1 MCKKNSEISEWFRK
15 FRNDFESS
23 EWFPSSEWFDL
34 HNNSKHF
41 VIPSTFGIFSK
52 SARNAAETPERRL
65 ETTTCGNTHH
75 LHFQHFPRATNYCLI
90 CCYFLGGEK
99 VYYFILKFFVERQK
113 KLFLFI
119 LRF

>member
-90 CCYFLGGEK
+90 CCKCFFRKSLLYSIE
-99 VYYFILKFFVERQK
+99 IFVETQT

-119 LRF
+119 LTF